1 MALYDRN
8 YANEGVGA
16 SYDERVAERENT
28 LVAFVKE
35 TYKFFA
41 GSLLFGTIGAYIAL
55 PFAPMISGGA
65 MFGIFALEIIALIAL
80 AFLKEKPVVNVLLLF
95 TFTFLTGVALVP
107 LLYSVLALPAGV
119 SIVAQALLGT
129 TIVFGIMSLYAIKTK
144 SDLSSWGK
152 ILFIALI
159 GIIVAGLIN
168 LVAGYFFGFQ
178 NAGLVSVVISGI
190 ATIVFT
196 LYIAYD
202 TQNIIRGRYDSPIMA
217 AISLYLDVYN
227 LFVSLLHILGYAN
240 RD

>member
-8 YANEGVGA
+8 YTQDVGVEL
-16 SYDERVAERENT
+16 SSENA
-28 LVAFVKE
+28 LVSFVKE

-41 GSLLFGTIGAYIAL
+41 ASLLFGTIGAYIAL
-55 PFAPMISGGA
+55 PFAPNITGGV
-65 MFGIFALEIIALIAL
+65 MLGIFVLEIISLVALI
-80 AFLKEKPVVNVLLLF
+80 FLKDKPVVNVILLF

-119 SIVAQALLGT
+119 SIVAQALLAT

-159 GIIVAGLIN
+159 GIVVASLIN
-168 LVAGYFFGFQ
+168 LVAGAFFGFAD
-178 NAGLVSVVISGI
+178 AGLVSVVISGF
-190 ATIVFT
+190 ATIIFT

-227 LFVSLLHILGYAN
+227 LFVSLLNILGYAN
-240 RD
+240 RE